1 MAAIIFAVRKRDEEK
16 RQRAIDRSR
25 SGRLEVG
32 NGSSAMANPSQSGV
46 ASPERTAAAST
57 APSDR
62 SAASATSTRVN
73 VSERTTA
80 PMNLEVEDLM
90 PAWAKTCECWRT
102 FWARTS
108 MDEHF
113 WAFQPRASEFYN
125 SKRCQVSVAV
135 LIFANFIANVIEKEI
150 DPGGDSHK
158 GTFEVFEY
166 TFNIAFTIEL
176 VVNMYAHW
184 FWKFW
189 LSSWNLFDF
198 FIVGVGLLSM
208 MGLIGGNLTMLRTL
222 RAFRVF
228 RLFKRVK
235 ALNKIL
241 QALTRSVPGVSHAF
255 SVVLLVMSIYAILGV
270 EFFLNFDKGGTY
282 INQEN
287 LTVELITPRMYN
299 YGDEYFGTFCRAL
312 FTLFQ
317 VLTGESWA
325 EVVAR
330 PLLFGVNE
338 APFGVVG
345 AAIYFLSYVLVASFV
360 LINLVVAVLLDKM
373 VAEPEPDGH
382 PPKDPTF
389 DLLERIYAEQMRQ
402 ADVIDTLSRRQ
413 KRVERALTD
422 AGMTTT
428 KPKLSDVS
436 EKAFGRLGRELPD
449 QESADGNHLASVS
462 ELSEAVDERSL
473 PSGRESTAGASL
485 VRVDS
490 KTEVSSAADSPL
502 PSGRASSAEVEG
514 RAEI

>member
-270 EFFLNFDKGGTY
+270 ELFREVGVNKDGT
-282 INQEN
+282 INMTYGNGQ
-287 LTVELITPRMYN
+287 LMDITTPRTMQ
-299 YGDEYFGTFCRAL
+299 YGDEYFGNFTRAL
-312 FTLFQ
+312 YTLFQ
-317 VLTGESWA
+317 ILLTDSWSEVL
-325 EVVAR
+325 AR
-330 PLLFGVNE
+330 PLIFGWH
-338 APFGVVG
+338 PVG
-345 AAIYFLSYVLVASFV
+345 ATVYIVSFM
-360 LINLVVAVLLDKM
+360 LINVIVLTNVVVAVLLEK
-373 VAEPEPDGH
+373 VIE
-382 PPKDPTF
+382 DP
-389 DLLERIYAEQMRQ
+389 
-402 ADVIDTLSRRQ
+402 
-413 KRVERALTD
+413 D
-422 AGMTTT
+422 AG
-428 KPKLSDVS
+428 K
-436 EKAFGRLGRELPD
+436 
-449 QESADGNHLASVS
+449 
-462 ELSEAVDERSL
+462 
-473 PSGRESTAGASL
+473 
-485 VRVDS
+485 
-490 KTEVSSAADSPL
+490 
-502 PSGRASSAEVEG
+502 
-514 RAEI
+514 

>member
-1 MAAIIFAVRKRDEEK
+1 MSLSPNVILERSKIAMVRGIDATTEATTQALDDAITATKQLTEGALDAWKYSNNSFWKYQVEA
-16 RQRAIDRSR
+16 RQFYDHPNCQYGIAIMI
-25 SGRLEVG
+25 
-32 NGSSAMANPSQSGV
+32 MANF
-46 ASPERTAAAST
+46 
-57 APSDR
+57 
-62 SAASATSTRVN
+62 
-73 VSERTTA
+73 
-80 PMNLEVEDLM
+80 LM
-90 PAWAKTCECWRT
+90 
-102 FWARTS
+102 
-108 MDEHF
+108 
-113 WAFQPRASEFYN
+113 
-125 SKRCQVSVAV
+125 
-135 LIFANFIANVIEKEI
+135 NVIQKEI
-150 DPGGDSHK
+150 DPHEDK
-158 GTFEVFEY
+158 YVTPWRILET
-166 TFNIAFTIEL
+166 TFNLIFFIEL
-176 VVNMYAHW
+176 IVNAYGHWLWPFWRSGWNQFDVVV
-184 FWKFW
+184 
-189 LSSWNLFDF
+189 
-198 FIVGVGLLSM
+198 VGVGMLDVINVSLPPPM
-208 MGLIGGNLTMLRTL
+208 TMLRCL

-235 ALNKIL
+235 ELNKIIV
-241 QALTRSVPGVSHAF
+241 ALARAVPGVSNAF
-255 SVVLLVMSIYAILGV
+255 IIMLIVMSIYAILGV